1 MDEGTAAIR
10 ELIIIY
16 GESENEAQ
24 TIDEFRRAME
34 MYNPVSHS
42 DASEK
47 QCQELV
53 RQHRTSIKER
63 LIGLIAFAGDDIG
76 NIRD

>member
-1 MDEGTAAIR
+1 MAEGTAAIR

-16 GESENEAQ
+16 GEPENEAQ

-42 DASEK
+42 GVSEE
-47 QCQELV
+47 QRYETYG
-53 RQHRTSIKER
+53 TS
-63 LIGLIAFAGDDIG
+63 
-76 NIRD
+76 